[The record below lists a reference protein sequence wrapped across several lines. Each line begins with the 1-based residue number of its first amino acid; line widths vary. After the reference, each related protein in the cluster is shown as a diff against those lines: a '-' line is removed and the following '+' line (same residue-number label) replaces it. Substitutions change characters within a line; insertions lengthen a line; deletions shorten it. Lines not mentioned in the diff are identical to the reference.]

1 MMERIIKVTKLD
13 NYYDSKGLDTTE
25 RIKQIA
31 SDLQISEEDVRN
43 AMSVKK
49 RFLRLSSLNDL
60 VGEDYDTEIIDLVVD
75 TESEEVD
82 DKIISIAISDKLDK
96 ALSSLTIKEREII
109 KYRFG
114 LYDGRIWT
122 REEIARLYHL
132 TRERI
137 RQLEYKALRRLRHP
151 SKRLKDWL

>member
-82 DKIISIAISDKLDK
+82 DK
-96 ALSSLTIKEREII
+96 SS
-109 KYRFG
+109 
-114 LYDGRIWT
+114 
-122 REEIARLYHL
+122 
-132 TRERI
+132 
-137 RQLEYKALRRLRHP
+137 ALRLEIFGEFFGYVVTEFKAGCGIRPVFFNHCRTSRALAP
-151 SKRLKDWL
+151 LEVILLG